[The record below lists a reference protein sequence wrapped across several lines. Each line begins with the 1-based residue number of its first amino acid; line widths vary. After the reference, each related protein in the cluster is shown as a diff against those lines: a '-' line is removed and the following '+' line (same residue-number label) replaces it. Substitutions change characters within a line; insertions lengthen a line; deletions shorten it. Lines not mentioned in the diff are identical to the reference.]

1 MGPVVPVVEA
11 NAVEGRDVGARLD
24 DFVDA
29 VVVSGELAR
38 VGRGEVSVV

>member
-1 MGPVVPVVEA
+1 MVPVVPVVA
-11 NAVEGRDVGARLD
+11 VNAVEGRDVGARLE
-24 DFVDA
+24 DFADV